1 MTLDRYTHLIRS
13 LPYLDQAF
21 ETKAVTWKHYNGN
34 PIFSNFYKRS
44 FQNDRIKLSRA
55 DLFKACRQDFHGAI
69 FSIIFWGYPRN
80 MRGNSFQ
87 TILKSLDKIEAAL
100 KIEEDLS
107 GNDFD
112 KMVYALKTTG
122 VGLSTLSKFLYF
134 FQFKIE
140 KHPCLIFDSRI
151 IEVINDENGFT
162 ELEILTKTGKITE
175 FNKSNK
181 YVAYLQLMED
191 LSRVNEYEPDKLEL
205 FLFSMGKNLKSS
217 N

>member
-1 MTLDRYTHLIRS
+1 MTLDRYTNLIRC

-21 ETKAVTWKHYNGN
+21 ETKAVTWEDYNSN
-34 PIFSNFYKRS
+34 TIFSDFYKRT
-44 FQNDRIKLSRA
+44 FQKNKIKLSRE
-55 DLFKACRQDFHGAI
+55 DLFKACRQNFHDAI

-100 KIEEDLS
+100 KIEKDLTEA
-107 GNDFD
+107 DFA
-112 KMVYALKTTG
+112 KMLYMLNSTG

-134 FQFKIE
+134 FEFKIMG
-140 KHPCLIFDSRI
+140 HRCLIFDSRI

-162 ELEILTKTGKITE
+162 ELEILTKTGKR
-175 FNKSNK
+175 KK

-191 LSRVNEYEPDKLEL
+191 LSLENKYDADKLEL
-205 FLFSMGKNLKSS
+205 FLFSMGKNLKTTIE
-217 N
+217 